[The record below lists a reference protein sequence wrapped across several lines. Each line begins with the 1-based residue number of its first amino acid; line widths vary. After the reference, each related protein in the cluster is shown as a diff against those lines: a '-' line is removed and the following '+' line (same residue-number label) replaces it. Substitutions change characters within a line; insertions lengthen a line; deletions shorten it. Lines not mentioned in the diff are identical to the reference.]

1 MTSRRLARALRDIA
15 RGASASPSS
24 RARAPTTTTTTTM
37 RMMLRDRAIH
47 GTASSRAEPIP
58 EERGATTA
66 KGARRDAQPRA
77 TTTLTER
84 EILAAQKDPSEY
96 LAVPSHRIRNFSI
109 IAHVDH
115 GKVRSSSHWVPY
127 DRVRVVNADP

>member
-1 MTSRRLARALRDIA
+1 
-15 RGASASPSS
+15 
-24 RARAPTTTTTTTM
+24 
-37 RMMLRDRAIH
+37 MMLHRHRAIH
-47 GTASSRAEPIP
+47 GTASSRAEPAE

-115 GKVRSSSHWVPY
+115 GKVRSSSHWFPY